1 MNREL
6 SPGRKATVVFCALF
20 LGAGFVTLAVFG
32 APGVVP
38 ALAGSLVIAGP
49 FALTAYVVLLRAED
63 RQFEED
69 SHEHP
74 HQS

>member
-1 MNREL
+1 MNPEL

-20 LGAGFVTLAVFG
+20 AGTGFVALAVFG
-32 APGVVP
+32 ASGVVP
-38 ALAGSLVIAGP
+38 ALAGSLIIAGP
-49 FALTAYVVLLRAED
+49 FALTAYVVLLRSED
-63 RQFEED
+63 RQLEED